1 MTRRDPYS
9 LLGVEPT
16 ATNDEVRQ
24 AFLRMA
30 RLVHPDRFDPDKQP
44 QEWKDANDLLKAIN
58 EAYTILRDPVRR
70 SEFQHQRRSGTA
82 RPEAPYRPDPAPPPK
97 PKTPPTGTSAE
108 SSPSYGHADF
118 ATLPE
123 KVRRRLLDRQ
133 KGKVKEQYWVATDTF
148 YSHFFIAGFFSL
160 WFPVLGVLAANQRW
174 NQSSL
179 LWILAVSVSV
189 GLLLGLQLDW
199 FIRRIRSP
207 LGPRLY
213 VTPLYLVETAFEA
226 VRWWPLWT
234 IRDLTVTHR
243 LRSGR
248 YQYTKITLQFPDSEA
263 NFSIAHQGDAEAF
276 LKTLRNYD
284 QHVRKVA
291 AEKDWAFFAA
301 QDDFSGV
308 AKGAP
313 RPPGRHSRI
322 VGLVTGLLLALV
334 ACGGAAAWNRSLADR
349 SSLPSADRQLWGES
363 QALEDPFSQLFAE
376 PSSPTSAPA
385 FAQPVLPLPRNGAL
399 NRFSAREALAPLE
412 IRTRGAEHN
421 YFIKLVD
428 SATDAPVLTVFVR
441 GGQSVELKVPLGT
454 VKMRY
459 AVGSEWYGER
469 FLFGP
474 RTSYAQADSE
484 FEFAVHG
491 NQISGYTVELFLQ
504 PNGNLRERELR
515 SDQW

>member
-16 ATNDEVRQ
+16 ASSDEVRQ
-24 AFLRMA
+24 AFLRMT
-30 RLVHPDRFDPDKQP
+30 RLVHPDRFDSDKQP
-44 QEWKDANDLLKAIN
+44 QEWRDANDLLKAIN
-58 EAYTILRDPVRR
+58 EAYSILRDPARR
-70 SEFQHQRRSGTA
+70 SEFDHQRRSGTA
-82 RPEAPYRPDPAPPPK
+82 RPEDPNRPEPTPPQK
-97 PKTPPTGTSAE
+97 PKSPPTGTGAE
-108 SSPSYGHADF
+108 SDPSHGHANF
-118 ATLPE
+118 AALPE
-123 KVRRRLLDRQ
+123 KVRMRLLDRQ

-148 YSHFFIAGFFSL
+148 SSYFLTAGFFSL
-160 WFPVLGVLAANQRW
+160 WFPVLAALAANRRW

-179 LWILAVSVSV
+179 LWILVVSVAV

-234 IRDLTVTHR
+234 IRDLKVTHHFR
-243 LRSGR
+243 NGSH
-248 YQYTKITLQFPDSEA
+248 QYTQIRLQFPDSEA
-263 NFSIAHQGDAEAF
+263 DFSIAHQGDAEAF
-276 LKTLRNYD
+276 LKTLQNYD

-291 AEKDWAFFAA
+291 AEKDWAFFAT

-308 AKGAP
+308 AKGALRAP
-313 RPPGRHSRI
+313 ERHSRT
-322 VGLVTGLLLALV
+322 VGLVAGLVVALV
-334 ACGGAAAWNRSLADR
+334 AYGGAAVWNRSLAHR
-349 SSLPSADRQLWGES
+349 SSLPPADRQLPDES
-363 QALEDPFSQLFAE
+363 QAFEDPFSQLFAE
-376 PSSPTSAPA
+376 PGNPAPA
-385 FAQPVLPLPRNGAL
+385 FAQPELPLPRNGAL
-399 NRFSAREALAPLE
+399 DRFTAREAIAPLE

-428 SATDAPVLTVFVR
+428 SATEAPVLTVFVR
-441 GGQSVELKVPLGT
+441 GGQSVALKVPLGR

-459 AVGSEWYGER
+459 AVGSKWYGER

-484 FEFAVHG
+484 FDFSVHG
-491 NQISGYTVELFLQ
+491 DQISGYTVELFLQ
-504 PNGNLRERELR
+504 ANGNLRERALR
-515 SDQW
+515 PDQW